1 MCCNEHWR
9 NSLTTCSMIANS
21 QDNLHRNHNHDC
33 SINVWIFYRL
43 FDKQFEPNVLKN
55 QLHGFAKEKKRK
67 RKHTSDN
74 ENKDDIIMC
83 LFIIKIGKS
92 CIGD

>member
-1 MCCNEHWR
+1 MTVQ
-9 NSLTTCSMIANS
+9 LTFGSFTYYLIN
-21 QDNLHRNHNHDC
+21 NLN
-33 SINVWIFYRL
+33 L
-43 FDKQFEPNVLKN
+43 PNVLKN

-67 RKHTSDN
+67 RKHTYDN